1 MGSKSSV
8 KVSRKDRMMTMLLP
22 IVAAL
27 VLIVI
32 VGDESEAE
40 PGDELWNVTFGGSED
55 DGGGSIYMTSD
66 GGFII
71 AGATKSYGNGND
83 DVWLLK
89 TDENGEESWN
99 KTFGG
104 GGRTKSYGAG
114 NYDFWLIKTDN
125 DGNALWDK
133 TFGGSAGDANQAY
146 KQTLDGGFI
155 CSGWTTSYG
164 NGYQFY
170 VVKTDSEGN
179 ADWANP
185 YGGSGNEVG
194 FYIQPTS
201 DGGYL
206 IIGMT
211 ESFGAGGQDLWLL
224 KIDENGDEVWDRTHG
239 GVSDD
244 VGLYVHITSDDGLV
258 ILGYTESYGAGGRDV
273 WFIRTDEN
281 GDELWSKTFGGSGN
295 DEGSSVMGTSDGGF
309 LITGHTTSYGAG
321 DKDIWVIKTDK
332 NGEEIWSKTFGGSN
346 MDAPARCVQETSD
359 GDFIIIGSTESY
371 GSGGKDAWLLKVEGE
386 DPEKSADPDEDESP
400 GFGTVHLLLAL
411 LIASVSALT
420 KKRHPRRT

>member
-1 MGSKSSV
+1 MGRKSSV
-8 KVSRKDRMMTMLLP
+8 KVSRKDRMMTMLLT

-55 DGGGSIYMTSD
+55 DGGGY
-66 GGFII
+66 
-71 AGATKSYGNGND
+71 
-83 DVWLLK
+83 
-89 TDENGEESWN
+89 GEESWN

-104 GGRTKSYGAG
+104 VNLDRGGTVEETSDGGYIIGGRTKSYGAG

-386 DPEKSADPDEDESP
+386 DPGLGQSP
-400 GFGTVHLLLAL
+400 C
-411 LIASVSALT
+411 SS
-420 KKRHPRRT
+420 RCS